1 MEVVKTDDDRARE
14 IVLKYDPKCAQ
25 GDDYRRK
32 MIFQRCRSEIDEYLW
47 AVDYIIQQF
56 MQSGSL
62 EAGTVRR
69 QLLDEFETILNHVL
83 STKQTVS
90 ENPSTYSCTTR
101 SYSLG
106 FCFENDPTSSV
117 LDDLRSIARRLRSMG
132 CLRDCQ
138 EIYSAIRETFFDA
151 TLTRFGIAK
160 LSAGDVQKMVWQEL
174 DRTIGLWVGAAPFHV
189 HLITMEIHACQSI
202 FKVENAPFLMQI
214 VRAYVNPFLDFV
226 SAVARGRRSSERLF
240 GMLDLHGCLTLM
252 LPPLELLKL
261 PGAEAL
267 VKQAKQILSALEEA
281 ARETF
286 LRFER
291 AVVGDLSCVDNVREG
306 VHHLTTYVMDYLT
319 RIVSGYGKCEWIVAR
334 NIDDILW
341 IGDTFSGKTPH
352 NVHDCCDQP
361 PLASHIKLVIA
372 NLLCNLRGKTKE
384 QELDDGFAC
393 FFMMV
398 NLNHVVQKLKESE
411 LVKVVGEDFKSCL
424 ENALQSTVFA
434 HLSSTWD
441 RVLKGLEQGLVPKK
455 IKLLGMSISG
465 PCRRKGILKD
475 FNVAF
480 ERIQQTQCRWVVR
493 DWELREGLRQCIL
506 KRLVPAYDSFL
517 HQLSQCRSSRKATK
531 LIKYSVEDLENAVC
545 CQLFEG
551 RPPSPFRSK

>member
-25 GDDYRRK
+25 GDNYRLK
-32 MIFQRCRSEIDEYLW
+32 MIFQRRRSEIDEYLW

-69 QLLDEFETILNHVL
+69 QLLDEFETMLNHVL
-83 STKQTVS
+83 STKQTFS
-90 ENPSTYSCTTR
+90 ANPSTYSCTTR

-106 FCFENDPTSSV
+106 FCFEIDPTSSV

-160 LSAGDVQKMVWQEL
+160 VSACDVQRMVWREL
-174 DRTIGLWVGAAPFHV
+174 DMMIGLWVRAAPFHV
-189 HLITMEIHACQSI
+189 HLISMEIHACQSI
-202 FKVENAPFLMQI
+202 FKLENAPFLMQI
-214 VRAYVNPFLDFV
+214 VRAYVTPFLDFV

-261 PGAEAL
+261 PGADAL
-267 VKQAKQILSALEEA
+267 VNQAKQILSALEEA
-281 ARETF
+281 AKETF

-291 AVVGDLSCVDNVREG
+291 AVVGDLSCVENVREG
-306 VHHLTTYVMDYLT
+306 VHYLTTYVMDYLT
-319 RIVSGYGKCEWIVAR
+319 RIVSGYGTCEWIVAR
-334 NIDDILW
+334 KIDDVLW

-352 NVHDCCDQP
+352 IHHCGDQP
-361 PLASHIKLVIA
+361 PLASHIKLVVA
-372 NLLCNLRGKTKE
+372 NLLCNLRGKTK
-384 QELDDGFAC
+384 QQQLDDGFAC

-398 NLNHVVQKLKESE
+398 NLNHVVQKFKESNV
-411 LVKVVGEDFKSCL
+411 LLKVVGEDFESCL
-424 ENALQSTVFA
+424 DNALQSTVCA
-434 HLSSTWD
+434 HLSLTWD

-455 IKLLGMSISG
+455 IKILGMSFSG

-480 ERIQQTQCRWVVR
+480 ERIWQTQSRWVVR
-493 DWELREGLRQCIL
+493 DGELREGLRQCIL
-506 KRLVPAYDSFL
+506 NKLVPAYESFL

-531 LIKYSVEDLENAVC
+531 LIKYSVEDVENVVC
-545 CQLFEG
+545 SQLFEG
-551 RPPSPFRSK
+551 RSPSSFRSK